1 MDNRPDRKELLDRR
15 SFLRS
20 GAMATGALAAGAFA
34 AGPAAAA
41 GSPGA
46 EVAGS
51 TEGAR
56 IARQEPTEF
65 VHACMTLPYRFF
77 PLERALTGIK
87 GAGFDHVT
95 WGTTHQ
101 EGGESRPVLATD
113 ASTSE
118 ASELARRCRDM
129 GLEPVKM
136 FSLVYPDHDNAIE
149 VLTNRIRQA
158 EAAGIEQVLT
168 FGAVDG
174 GDPAVWV
181 EVFKELGPIA
191 ADHNV
196 TLVMK
201 QHGGWT
207 TGTGQALAWIVREVD
222 HPNVWMSYDAGNVF
236 WYLEV
241 DPIPDIRTCAD
252 LIRGFCLKD
261 GRMLPRKASNG
272 IGYGDI
278 DHYRLFEPVAFTG
291 RKIIL
296 AYENIFPPY
305 IGNPESPEQVDEWAR
320 FAREFMVNV
329 LNGLQRV
336 GPAES

>member
-101 EGGESRPVLATD
+101 EGGESRAGLAKD
-113 ASTSE
+113 ASTSG
-118 ASELARRCRDM
+118 ASERSSRCREM

-136 FSLVYPDHDNAIE
+136 VSLDYQDHDSATE
-149 VLTNRIRQA
+149 KRTNRIRQD
-158 EAAGIEQVLT
+158 EAAGIEQILT
-168 FGAVDG
+168 FGSVDG
-174 GDPAVWV
+174 G
-181 EVFKELGPIA
+181 
-191 ADHNV
+191 N
-196 TLVMK
+196 
-201 QHGGWT
+201 
-207 TGTGQALAWIVREVD
+207 
-222 HPNVWMSYDAGNVF
+222 
-236 WYLEV
+236 
-241 DPIPDIRTCAD
+241 
-252 LIRGFCLKD
+252 
-261 GRMLPRKASNG
+261 
-272 IGYGDI
+272 
-278 DHYRLFEPVAFTG
+278 
-291 RKIIL
+291 
-296 AYENIFPPY
+296 
-305 IGNPESPEQVDEWAR
+305 
-320 FAREFMVNV
+320 
-329 LNGLQRV
+329 
-336 GPAES
+336 